1 MTRLMRS
8 GLLTITVALASANS
22 VVAATTQAPAAK
34 TAPAPPAQPTPG
46 AAPPYEADLL
56 RLSEILGAVH
66 YLRQLCKADE
76 GDVWRDQMEKLLDTE
91 TSDET
96 RRSRMVDRF
105 NRGYDSYKSVYL
117 SCTSAAT
124 ESTRRYLDEGARIAA
139 EITARYGK

>member
-1 MTRLMRS
+1 MR
-8 GLLTITVALASANS
+8 IAPALAVVLLLAAPGSALPAA
-22 VVAATTQAPAAK
+22 VVAPP
-34 TAPAPPAQPTPG
+34 PAPSAVP

-76 GDVWRDQMEKLLDTE
+76 GDVWRQQMEKLLETE
-91 TSDET
+91 SPDEA
-96 RRSRMVDRF
+96 RRARMVDRF

-117 SCTSAAT
+117 SCTPAAT
-124 ESTRRYLDEGARIAA
+124 ESTQRYLEEGAKIAA